1 MKHKFI
7 ILALGLGFLASS
19 CNDLDLVPLSE
30 ASTENWYSSEE
41 ELLMAANEFYKIGYW
56 NKMNQGL
63 LEQATD
69 NFTYRNVNRCNLLD
83 GTVNGDGGTENWY
96 PVEQWQSN
104 YKCITMANTFLEKS
118 ERAEKAG
125 VSEKILNQYRGEAYF
140 TRACKYAVLVSFFGD
155 VVWLDKNIY
164 IEEAFQKGRTPKKEI
179 IPLIYQDFDKAIS
192 MLPVSYTGNSTQ
204 RFTKGAA
211 LAMKAR
217 FALYMGDWE
226 LAAESAKACMNLQA
240 YQLNPD
246 FSDLFLMNTKNSIE
260 GILVCPLSVQ
270 YNILYDAT
278 ATKNELPRNAG
289 GYGSYAPS
297 WDLLASFLCTD
308 GLPIDESPLFDPHN
322 PFKNRDPRCTA
333 TIVEFGTR
341 HCSFDF
347 DPHPDALKVMNYKTG
362 KMVTNQD
369 TRANAQYTSFNAF
382 LWQQGID
389 DSFARTAIGRYGA
402 DNAKAMREGMKN
414 PDDFAEFANEFG
426 TDHNREIYEME
437 VVEKTEDRLSID
449 FHYCPYVTEWVKQG
463 HTPEEIAHLC
473 DLTME
478 GDREFAKQFPCLKF
492 ELKGT
497 IADGLPVCQL
507 RFTKVKK
514 D

>member
-164 IEEAFQKGRTPKKEI
+164 IEEAFQKRTYSKKKEI

-240 YQLNPD
+240 YQLHPD
-246 FSDLFLMNTKNSIE
+246 FSDLFLMNTKKFHRKHSCIPNVPCNTTFYTM
-260 GILVCPLSVQ
+260 LLPQ
-270 YNILYDAT
+270 
-278 ATKNELPRNAG
+278 KNELPRNAG

-322 PFKNRDPRCTA
+322 PFKNRDPPLYCH
-333 TIVEFGTR
+333 
-341 HCSFDF
+341 HC
-347 DPHPDALKVMNYKTG
+347 
-362 KMVTNQD
+362 
-369 TRANAQYTSFNAF
+369 RI
-382 LWQQGID
+382 W
-389 DSFARTAIGRYGA
+389 
-402 DNAKAMREGMKN
+402 N
-414 PDDFAEFANEFG
+414 PP
-426 TDHNREIYEME
+426 
-437 VVEKTEDRLSID
+437 L
-449 FHYCPYVTEWVKQG
+449 
-463 HTPEEIAHLC
+463 
-473 DLTME
+473 
-478 GDREFAKQFPCLKF
+478 
-492 ELKGT
+492 
-497 IADGLPVCQL
+497 
-507 RFTKVKK
+507 
-514 D
+514 

>member
-164 IEEAFQKGRTPKKEI
+164 IEEAFQKGRTPKEEI

-240 YQLNPD
+240 YQLHPD

-260 GILVCPLSVQ
+260 SILVFPRSVQ

-308 GLPIDESPLFDPHN
+308 GL
-322 PFKNRDPRCTA
+322 
-333 TIVEFGTR
+333 
-341 HCSFDF
+341 
-347 DPHPDALKVMNYKTG
+347 
-362 KMVTNQD
+362 Q
-369 TRANAQYTSFNAF
+369 
-382 LWQQGID
+382 
-389 DSFARTAIGRYGA
+389 IGRA
-402 DNAKAMREGMKN
+402 SCRE
-414 PDDFAEFANEFG
+414 
-426 TDHNREIYEME
+426 R
-437 VVEKTEDRLSID
+437 V
-449 FHYCPYVTEWVKQG
+449 
-463 HTPEEIAHLC
+463 
-473 DLTME
+473 
-478 GDREFAKQFPCLKF
+478 
-492 ELKGT
+492 
-497 IADGLPVCQL
+497 
-507 RFTKVKK
+507 
-514 D
+514 